1 MAVTKLW
8 AVKSNLGKV
17 IDYANNPNK
26 TRNPKYSEQ
35 EYQALADV
43 LTYAKDEDFTVIN
56 GRCRFMVNDRT
67 IERKVSY
74 DTGWNK

>member
-1 MAVTKLW
+1 MENVGKNGLIFGGVEKP
-8 AVKSNLGKV
+8 VKISLVAADIKTNLHNATD
-17 IDYANNPNK
+17 ID
-26 TRNPKYSEQ
+26 
-35 EYQALADV
+35 
-43 LTYAKDEDFTVIN
+43 TYAKDEDFTVIN